1 MADSYAK
8 NNAPQVESHRSALP
22 EVGQSVPQWL
32 YPRNARSTSF
42 PMSRKVWKKDAP
54 YRNVQQSTETPF
66 VPSEQNQ
73 NRNES
78 EQKRPTAVK
87 ETLNL
92 PIKTGHTS
100 RFLALQNGSVKTFL
114 MPMYLRHF

>member
-1 MADSYAK
+1 
-8 NNAPQVESHRSALP
+8 
-22 EVGQSVPQWL
+22 
-32 YPRNARSTSF
+32 
-42 PMSRKVWKKDAP
+42 MSRNVSKEDAP
-54 YRNVQQSTETPF
+54 HRNVQQSTETLF

-78 EQKRPTAVK
+78 KQKRPTAVK

-92 PIKTGHTS
+92 PTKNGHTS

-114 MPMYLRHF
+114 MPMYLRHFW